1 MFHCPPCIPI
11 HGQSTFKPKPR
22 KSKRDSTR
30 LNYADMNEGLSGNE
44 KIWGKLL
51 KSKTFSPDQ
60 FQRVTGDQVTFERL
74 KKIGMK
80 EPFVIL
86 QNQNLDM
93 NMPSKETT
101 VADIAKAIGE
111 DRSIEVIDVATQ
123 ADLPGWTLGK
133 WARYYHSPN
142 RDRIR
147 NVISLEISGT
157 EFANNITRPK
167 LVRDM
172 DWIDHMWPTDL
183 RPIEYPKVQLYCLM
197 GTKDSYTDFHIDFGG
212 TSVFYHIIS
221 GSKVFYFIEPT
232 SKNLKK
238 YQKWSSSPDQT
249 TIFLGDQVKNCYSV
263 HLKAGNTMII
273 PTGWIHAVYTPE
285 DALVIGG
292 NFLHGLNIGTQ
303 LEIFDIEEATN
314 VPAKFR
320 FPYFKKINWYA
331 AEKYNKILQENPKQ
345 LSIYELQG
353 IMDLARWL
361 QKDIT
366 LLEDHSLSTQE
377 RKAIKLDIP
386 TTIHDP
392 SQLISNLLYGVEK
405 VIKHLGKKKR
415 RSKKITEN
423 TTSNDLEQ
431 QQTVVKLKLKF
442 ESKKTLDETS
452 TRSENNYSGEN
463 NHNTEEFTKNE
474 HPLNNN
480 SNNSNPSQPKLFIK
494 LNKPTS
500 SPPTS
505 NEIKMEGQDHSSDEE
520 YHYDENV
527 IENDEDDDE
536 VLMDSDDFEY
546 QEEDYQPLAPPPPPI
561 NKQSV
566 NKRKSRKSTTTFR
579 KGNDSD
585 SDSSSSDDDMGTSKR
600 IAGSS
605 LKSHN
610 KNDVNGN
617 TKRARY
623 SSSVTSVKQRLLDRF
638 IKR

>member
-1 MFHCPPCIPI
+1 
-11 HGQSTFKPKPR
+11 
-22 KSKRDSTR
+22 
-30 LNYADMNEGLSGNE
+30 MNEGLSGNE